1 MSIRY
6 FVDTSA
12 LVKLYHREEGTEI
25 LDGIVRNKNATIV
38 ISALSKIELT
48 SALARKARMN
58 ELTQA
63 KYEDALR
70 FFSDELSKFEVVPLN
85 DEVLAGALN
94 LIQKLAVT
102 TVLRILDALQLSAG
116 IIASKRTEVMFV
128 VSDKKLLRVAESQ
141 DLRVVPIAIEE

>member
-102 TVLRILDALQLSAG
+102 TGLRTLDALQLSAG